1 MNDIAQKI
9 NYFRSCFEADNR
21 SLQLL
26 SFFSSKVSYSKVLED
41 SDLLTG
47 RLPYLPVSKEWG
59 EKALKKLTLYSKEKS
74 LYCCAFF
81 VFGQTYVFNKKQKL
95 IAPLLLYPATI
106 EEEDELHKV
115 TLTSNTPILNPAAV
129 ASLKA
134 RNSSLNAFNELSNHI
149 PTGRFQFEEGVLLK
163 EVLDDLFENLDSSTL
178 DEYPTIASP
187 KQIDRLRKSNA
198 LFQEDQF
205 HLISTIGLGVLDK
218 TKSGRGV
225 LNELKNLAEAFSHSF
240 PINELFQLPNQSFQR
255 LKDERIFVPVTLN
268 DAQKKLIVQSYS
280 SPLSVAIGPPGTGKS
295 FTIAALTIDAV
306 SRGESVLI
314 ASNNYQAVDVIA
326 KKLEKDFNLGHKP
339 VKTTDKKWKA
349 LVIQRL
355 QNILSGIG
363 VEQTHYSKV
372 QDLKGQLAQCINE
385 SEGLERIIKARIHNE
400 KKWGLEASKSKRF
413 IWNKIRFGLY
423 RMRANKVAPLW
434 ELYDDLQRKLRYKNH
449 LIKAYIR
456 TANDYYLYE
465 MLQRSRKELQVF
477 LKGLRAR
484 TGSLKEER
492 FKQVN
497 FDTLFSALP
506 IWLVTMEEVSQVLPL
521 EKELF
526 DVVIFDEATQC
537 NISSALPILQRG
549 KRAVIVGDPKQLRH
563 ISFLSTHRQE
573 QLLKQYNLPPED
585 IYDLDYRNR
594 SLLDFTLDQME
605 NQRDIHFLNEH
616 YRSLPD
622 LINFSNQRFYD
633 SAISL
638 MTDTPTAKTEGNLHL
653 VPVNGKRVGKGVNEI
668 EIQAIIEQVKSI
680 TERDK
685 SLDPT
690 LCKTIGVLSPFREQ
704 SNSINKAIQ
713 AVFSLEQIQRHA
725 ILVGTP
731 HFFQGE
737 ERDIMLLSFALDDDA
752 HPSAFRYLE
761 KVDVFN
767 VSITRSR
774 IAQYLYIS
782 FEPKQLVQESL
793 LKAYLSSIQQE
804 VNSSKDVPNNVEHD
818 VFMEEV
824 VAEIKKLDFQQ
835 IYFNYHIANL
845 DIDIV
850 VIRNDKT
857 YCIDLVGYPG
867 EYEAAFPIERINVF
881 NRMDLKVLSIPYL
894 YWTLDQDK
902 CVEAIHRFL
911 KTEEDM

>member
-1 MNDIAQKI
+1 
-9 NYFRSCFEADNR
+9 
-21 SLQLL
+21 
-26 SFFSSKVSYSKVLED
+26 
-41 SDLLTG
+41 
-47 RLPYLPVSKEWG
+47 
-59 EKALKKLTLYSKEKS
+59 
-74 LYCCAFF
+74 
-81 VFGQTYVFNKKQKL
+81 
-95 IAPLLLYPATI
+95 
-106 EEEDELHKV
+106 
-115 TLTSNTPILNPAAV
+115 
-129 ASLKA
+129 
-134 RNSSLNAFNELSNHI
+134 
-149 PTGRFQFEEGVLLK
+149 
-163 EVLDDLFENLDSSTL
+163 
-178 DEYPTIASP
+178 
-187 KQIDRLRKSNA
+187 
-198 LFQEDQF
+198 
-205 HLISTIGLGVLDK
+205 
-218 TKSGRGV
+218 
-225 LNELKNLAEAFSHSF
+225 
-240 PINELFQLPNQSFQR
+240 
-255 LKDERIFVPVTLN
+255 
-268 DAQKKLIVQSYS
+268 
-280 SPLSVAIGPPGTGKS
+280 
-295 FTIAALTIDAV
+295 
-306 SRGESVLI
+306 
-314 ASNNYQAVDVIA
+314 
-326 KKLEKDFNLGHKP
+326 
-339 VKTTDKKWKA
+339 
-349 LVIQRL
+349 
-355 QNILSGIG
+355 
-363 VEQTHYSKV
+363 
-372 QDLKGQLAQCINE
+372 
-385 SEGLERIIKARIHNE
+385 
-400 KKWGLEASKSKRF
+400 GLEASKSKRF

-465 MLQRSRKELQVF
+465 MLQKSRKELQVF

-526 DVVIFDEATQC
+526 DLVIFDEATQC

-573 QLLKQYNLPPED
+573 QLLKQYKLPPED
-585 IYDLDYRNR
+585 IYDLDYRNK
-594 SLLDFTLDQME
+594 SLLDFTLDQVE

-638 MTDTPTAKTEGNLHL
+638 MTDTPTAKTKGNLHL
-653 VPVNGKRVGKGVNEI
+653 VSVNGKRVGKGVNEI
-668 EIQAIIEQVKSI
+668 EVQAIIEQVRTI
-680 TERDK
+680 AERDK

-690 LCKTIGVLSPFREQ
+690 LCKTIGILSPFREQ
-704 SNSINKAIQ
+704 SDFIYKAIQ
-713 AVFSLEQIQRHA
+713 AVFSLEQIKRHE

-737 ERDIMLLSFALDDDA
+737 ERDIMLLSFALDEHS

-782 FEPKQLVQESL
+782 FEPKQLAQESL

-804 VNSSKDVPNNVEHD
+804 TNSSKGVPSNVELD

-824 VAEIKKLDFQQ
+824 VVEIKKLDFQQ

-867 EYEAAFPIERINVF
+867 EYEAAFPIERIKVF

-911 KTEEDM
+911 NTEEDM